1 MKAFT
6 LMDIAEA
13 CRGEYIG
20 DKSLL
25 TQCVSSVVIDSRLV
39 QKGSLFVAIKGERTD
54 GHLYAEKAYE
64 MGALCVISEQLLPGD
79 HPYILVKSSSQAIKD
94 IAEVYRKLFEN
105 IEVIGITGSVGKTST
120 KEMIAAVLGQEF
132 TVHKTQGNFNNE
144 LGVPLTLLA
153 MPEDTEVAVV
163 EMGINHFGE
172 MTRLSRMVRPT
183 ICVLT
188 NIGYC
193 HLENLID
200 RDGVLKAKTEMFAY
214 KEDDALIFVNGDDDK
229 LITIPEEKITF
240 GLGSGN
246 DYYADNIENS
256 GENSVACTISCRG
269 QKLDVTIP
277 ALGNYMAINAAA
289 AAAVGKA
296 LNMSDE
302 SIIKG
307 IASYETVGS
316 RANLIR
322 TEMMKIIDDCYN
334 ANPNSVKASLET
346 VCSMKGGRKVAV
358 LGDMKELG
366 ESEKELHAAV
376 GEFAAKCG
384 VEVLVTVGELA
395 KFISENAQGIEIH
408 HFDTVDS
415 AVEEIDTILHKDDI
429 VLVKASHSMHF
440 EKIVEFLKEL

>member
-94 IAEVYRKLFEN
+94 IAEAYRKLFEN

-256 GENSVACTISCRG
+256 GENSIACTISCRG
-269 QKLDVTIP
+269 QKFDVTIP

>member
-6 LMDIAEA
+6 LMDIAES
-13 CRGEYIG
+13 CGGEYIG

-25 TQCVSSVVIDSRLV
+25 TECVTSVVIDSRLAE
-39 QKGSLFVAIKGERTD
+39 KGSLFVAIKGERTD
-54 GHLYAEKAYE
+54 GHLYVNKAYE
-64 MGALCVISEQLLPGD
+64 LGAICAISEQLLPVD
-79 HPYILVKSSSQAIKD
+79 HPYILVKSSTQAIKD
-94 IAEVYRKLFEN
+94 IAEAYRKLFEN

-120 KEMIAAVLGQEF
+120 KEMIAAVLSQEYI
-132 TVHKTQGNFNNE
+132 VHKTQGNFNNE

-172 MTRLSRMVRPT
+172 MTRLSKMVRPT

-193 HLENLID
+193 HLENLGD
-200 RDGVLKAKTEMFAY
+200 RDGVLKAKTEMFTY

-229 LITIPEEKITF
+229 LITVDEDKTTF
-240 GLGSGN
+240 GLSSSN
-246 DYYADNIENS
+246 DYYAENIRNS
-256 GENSVACTISCRG
+256 GENSVSCTISCKG
-269 QKLDVTIP
+269 TKLDVTIP
-277 ALGNYMAINAAA
+277 ALGNYMAVNAAA

-302 SIIKG
+302 NIIKG
-307 IASYETVGS
+307 IAAYTTVGS
-316 RANLIR
+316 RANLIT
-322 TEMMKIIDDCYN
+322 TEMIKIIDDCYN

-346 VCSMKGGRKVAV
+346 LCAMKGGRKVAV

-366 ESEKELHAAV
+366 VNEKQLHAEV
-376 GEFAAKCG
+376 GEFASKCG
-384 VEVLVTVGELA
+384 VDVLVTVGELA
-395 KFISENAQGIEIH
+395 KYIGENAEGAEVH
-408 HFDTVDS
+408 HFDTVES
-415 AVEEIDTILHKDDI
+415 AAEDIDTILHKDDI

-440 EKIVEFLKEL
+440 ERIVECLKEL

>member
-1 MKAFT
+1 MKSFT

-13 CRGEYIG
+13 CGGEYIG
-20 DKSLL
+20 EKSLM
-25 TQCVSSVVIDSRLV
+25 TQAVSSVVIDSRLV
-39 QKGSLFVAIKGERTD
+39 EKGSLFVAIKGERTD
-54 GHLYAEKAYE
+54 GHLYAAKAYE
-64 MGALCVISEQLLPGD
+64 LGALCVISEQLLPAD
-79 HPYILVKSSSQAIKD
+79 HPYILVKSSAQAIKD
-94 IAEVYRKLFEN
+94 IAEAYRKLFEN
-105 IEVIGITGSVGKTST
+105 IEVVGITGSVGKTST

-132 TVHKTQGNFNNE
+132 VVHKTQGNFNNE

-172 MTRLSRMVRPT
+172 MTRLAKMVRPT

-200 RDGVLKAKTEMFAY
+200 RDGVLKAKTEMFSY

-229 LITIPEEKITF
+229 LASIPEDKITF
-240 GLGSGN
+240 GLGSNN
-246 DYYADNIENS
+246 DYYAENIENS
-256 GENSVACTISCRG
+256 GDNSVSCTISCKG

-302 SIIKG
+302 NIIKG
-307 IASYETVGS
+307 IAAYTTVGS
-316 RANLIR
+316 RANLIT
-322 TEMMKIIDDCYN
+322 TEMIKIIDDCYN

-346 VCSMKGGRKVAV
+346 LCAMKGGRKIAV

-366 ESEKELHAAV
+366 ANEKQLHEEV
-376 GEFAAKCG
+376 GAFAAKCG
-384 VEVLVTVGELA
+384 VDVIVTVGDLA
-395 KFISENAQGIEIH
+395 KYLGESAKGTEVY
-408 HFDTVDS
+408 HFDTVEK

-440 EKIVEFLKEL
+440 EKIVECLKEL